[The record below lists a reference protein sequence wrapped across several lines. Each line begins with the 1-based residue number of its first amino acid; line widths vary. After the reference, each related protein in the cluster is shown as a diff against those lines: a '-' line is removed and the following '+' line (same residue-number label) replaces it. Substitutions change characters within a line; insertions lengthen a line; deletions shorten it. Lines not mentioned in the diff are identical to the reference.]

1 MSDVNGLMTS
11 ITQTDNTL
19 ELISKI
25 TELND
30 LSEYMSDKE
39 LDTALHL
46 VLKLVM
52 SPNVPSSKAPALIV
66 QLQALAAKFA
76 ILATTY
82 ATILK
87 DKAGT
92 VNNNKKNVYYTM
104 SSALDRVV
112 DALKYSAKYGMG
124 H

>member
-1 MSDVNGLMTS
+1 MEIENP
-11 ITQTDNTL
+11 L

-30 LSEYMSDKE
+30 LHVYMQDEE

-82 ATILK
+82 ATIFK

-92 VNNNKKNVYYTM
+92 TNNNKKNVYFTM
-104 SSALDRVV
+104 SNALDRVV

-124 H
+124 S